1 METLVF
7 NIITFI
13 ILGVAFF
20 IAGKKLV
27 LKLFARNQ
35 RSCADGCSGCTSK
48 CELKSLVDTQ
58 KLTSQ

>member
-1 METLVF
+1 METIVF
-7 NIITFI
+7 NILTFI

-27 LKLFARNQ
+27 QKLFARNQ
-35 RSCADGCSGCTSK
+35 RSCADGCSACTSK

-58 KLTSQ
+58 KFSSQ